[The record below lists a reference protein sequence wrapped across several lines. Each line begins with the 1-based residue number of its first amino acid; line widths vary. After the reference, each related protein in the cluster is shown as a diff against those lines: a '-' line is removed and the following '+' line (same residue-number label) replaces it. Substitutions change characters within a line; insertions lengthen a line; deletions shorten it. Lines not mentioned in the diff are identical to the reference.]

1 MLKKP
6 TKTEKLLEI
15 VLLKLER
22 LINGKIWPWIY
33 PMLERQEW
41 IYGIKTAILVH
52 SCIWS
57 SEFLIENHKS

>member
-1 MLKKP
+1 MLKKA

-41 IYGIKTAILVH
+41 IYGIKNCH
-52 SCIWS
+52 
-57 SEFLIENHKS
+57 FGP